1 MYKREDIMQFF
12 KGLVD
17 EIQERIY
24 GQAYIKEDIITRTYK
39 ICIFDRDIKYVFDL
53 TDKLYEIE
61 TQQDKDKL
69 VHDIIQQYKAY
80 ILGAYI
86 VG

>member
-1 MYKREDIMQFF
+1 MYKRKDIMQFIN
-12 KGLVD
+12 GLVD
-17 EIQERIY
+17 EIQEKIY
-24 GQAYIKEDIITRTYK
+24 GRVSIVEDMMIETYK
-39 ICIFDRDIKYVFDL
+39 ICIFDRDIKWVFDL
-53 TDKLYEIE
+53 TDKVYKIE

-69 VHDIIQQYKAY
+69 FHDIMQQYKTY